1 MDRMKTYLTL
11 PLAMTLAFV
20 MTGCGSRQVS
30 VHPSSKPVAPLASD
44 EHHASLT
51 FRTLGGAGDHP
62 VSYSLGP
69 ADASEYAM
77 SSAGERVYDANYFQ
91 RIPGYLKKMAG
102 GTDSIDTLVE
112 AEKTLKV
119 NAAVKRQIAT
129 LNGIPMHS
137 LFGYSITPQ
146 PAPLVF
152 TPKPHKNYLVE
163 TVIADNYIMKVY
175 EISTTGERKEVSVT
189 VGTDGDL
196 TQPAN

>member
-1 MDRMKTYLTL
+1 MKTYLAV
-11 PLAMTLAFV
+11 PLAVTLAFAI
-20 MTGCGSRQVS
+20 TGCGSRQAS
-30 VHPSSKPVAPLASD
+30 VQPSSMPVVPLAAD

-69 ADASEYAM
+69 ANAVEYAM
-77 SSAGERVYDANYFQ
+77 SSAGEPVYDAGYFK

-112 AEKTLKV
+112 AEKPLKV
-119 NAAVKRQIAT
+119 SASVKRQIAT
-129 LNGIPMHS
+129 LNGIPMHT
-137 LFGYSITPQ
+137 LFGYGITPQ

-152 TPKPHKNYLVE
+152 TPRPQKNYLVE

-175 EISTTGERKEVSVT
+175 EISATGERKEVSVP
-189 VGTDGDL
+189 VGT
-196 TQPAN
+196 N